1 MTHSIRQTS
10 WRAFFLRSS
19 LSLGDFQRFLAALET
34 LRTFGSLCPGE
45 AAGTVSRST
54 EAVIAATA
62 AFFYSLDLRLS
73 RERGRASA
81 KQIKLLSIFSLEYIY
96 LLYSLFLMLL
106 LVACWTSVGC
116 LLDVC
121 CSECWTDAPAYCY
134 RAFSLVLMSVIF
146 ERWLFVDFCR
156 DFYSRF
162 TLFFDCK
169 VTTKTPVSDTRK
181 GL

>member
-10 WRAFFLRSS
+10 WRAFFLRST
-19 LSLGDFQRFLAALET
+19 LPLGDFQRFLAALET
-34 LRTFGSLCPGE
+34 LRPLRTFGSLCPGE

-81 KQIKLLSIFSLEYIY
+81 RQIKLLSIFSLEYIY

-116 LLDVC
+116 LLFGVLDG
-121 CSECWTDAPAYCY
+121 CSGVLLMCIFIGTYEC
-134 RAFSLVLMSVIF
+134 FF
-146 ERWLFVDFCR
+146 ECWLFVYFCR

-162 TLFFDCK
+162 TLIFDCK